1 MFNEHLMIHL
11 EYKISSESLVLL
23 FKPISQSDS
32 SHSSIKYFFHSVK
45 NKALE
50 ASQGIHSDILNLL
63 ALSGT
68 ICRNISVMQ
77 DHIYK

>member
-32 SHSSIKYFFHSVK
+32 SHSSIKYFFFSVK

-50 ASQGIHSDILNLL
+50 ASQGMHSDMLNLL

-68 ICRNISVMQ
+68 ICKNISVMQ
-77 DHIYK
+77 DRIYK

>member
-32 SHSSIKYFFHSVK
+32 SHSSRKYFFYSVK

-50 ASQGIHSDILNLL
+50 ASQGIHSDIEFTGFVWN
-63 ALSGT
+63 
-68 ICRNISVMQ
+68 NMQ
-77 DHIYK
+77 KYFSDARP